1 MSQASPRNF
10 SRRTVTFAAGAMLDA
25 DGIRTSFATVAAPVT
40 VLPASFNGV
49 LVSTTTGVISPL
61 PRTITIARSNSAG
74 QFSVSPIVI
83 NGKRGGAFITDSI
96 TPANIN
102 GNDILRSVAAFDT
115 ITSID
120 IPTQGGTGG
129 TFTIGVQDIC
139 TQVDGAVFQGVE
151 LAAAGTL
158 YVQYGESSGSATD
171 AIIVPAALVG
181 YLKEIAPSRILTSGS
196 QTTVGVTVY
205 L

>member
-1 MSQASPRNF
+1 MSQSSPRNY
-10 SRRTVTFAAGAMLDA
+10 SRRTVTFAAGAVLDA
-25 DGIRTSFATVAAPVT
+25 DGIKTAFATVAAPVS

-49 LVSTTTGVISPL
+49 LVSTTTGIISPL
-61 PRTITIARSNSAG
+61 PRTITIARSNNAG
-74 QFSVSPIVI
+74 QFSVAPIVV
-83 NGKRGGAFITDSI
+83 NGKRGGAFISESL
-96 TPANIN
+96 TPANAN
-102 GNDILRSVAAFDT
+102 GNDILRTVAAFDT

-120 IPTQGGTGG
+120 LPTQGGTGG

-151 LAAAGTL
+151 VAAAGTL
-158 YVQYGESSGSATD
+158 YLQYGESASSATD

-181 YLKEIAPSRILTSGS
+181 YVKQVAPTRVLTSAS